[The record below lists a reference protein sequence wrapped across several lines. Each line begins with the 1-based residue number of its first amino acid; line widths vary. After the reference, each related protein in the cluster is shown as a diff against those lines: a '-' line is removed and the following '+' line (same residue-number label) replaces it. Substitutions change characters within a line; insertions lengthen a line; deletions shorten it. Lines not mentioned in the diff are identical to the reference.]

1 MRLFLNSYS
10 GFLKFTY
17 LISIAAQSVV
27 VIKEEFNQSV
37 PAEMS
42 CNDKSAAVEGATA
55 WYARSEKTQGT
66 ILVVSSSRPSVRR
79 QTPNLLQPLLE

>member
-1 MRLFLNSYS
+1 
-10 GFLKFTY
+10 
-17 LISIAAQSVV
+17 
-27 VIKEEFNQSV
+27 
-37 PAEMS
+37 MS